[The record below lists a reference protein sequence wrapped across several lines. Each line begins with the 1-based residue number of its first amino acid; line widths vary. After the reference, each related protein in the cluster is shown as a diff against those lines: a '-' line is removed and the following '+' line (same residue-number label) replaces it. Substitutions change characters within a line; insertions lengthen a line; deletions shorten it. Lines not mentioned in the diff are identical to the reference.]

1 MRGGKYSNP
10 NAREKSFS
18 FVEDH
23 LGIFANNFH
32 GLTSLA
38 CFFRLYSRKKDIFYD
53 ISMSAYNGILHI

>member
-1 MRGGKYSNP
+1 MRGGKDSNP

-32 GLTSLA
+32 GLTAWHVSLDYT
-38 CFFRLYSRKKDIFYD
+38 LGRKTSFTI
-53 ISMSAYNGILHI
+53 